1 MINAKNKTKSPRN
14 IMKTMPED
22 SPNRYIPTAPSCIVV
37 LIFAKKATFVAEVF
51 KFLAFRS
58 LRAETQNS
66 LASITQEMK
75 PI

>member
-1 MINAKNKTKSPRN
+1 MINAKNKTKSPRK

-22 SPNRYIPTAPSCIVV
+22 SPNRYKLIALSCIAV

-51 KFLAFRS
+51 KFLAFKS

-66 LASITQEMK
+66 LASMMHEIK